1 MLVVS
6 VMSAAQHEED
16 SRGGLAGGGAVSGP
30 PVTGAEVLSHSRSD
44 QNHHSSCQ
52 SVGVPM
58 HSLLFIITVQPTTA
72 LLISPVTA
80 AID

>member
-16 SRGGLAGGGAVSGP
+16 SRGGLAGGGAVSGA

-72 LLISPVTA
+72 LLISPITA